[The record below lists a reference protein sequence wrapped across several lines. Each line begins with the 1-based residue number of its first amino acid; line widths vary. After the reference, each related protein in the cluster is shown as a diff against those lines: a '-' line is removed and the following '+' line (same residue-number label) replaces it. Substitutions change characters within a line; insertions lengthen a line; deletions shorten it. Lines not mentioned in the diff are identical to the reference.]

1 MFHAICLPCLYSKYE
16 EGKGMFWIWS
26 DVTIKPL
33 PSRILWHVADLVTLL
48 LYYWSLSKL
57 SQANL
62 QNSNLSHLLLTVAV
76 YLVLC
81 SIFSRSF
88 FCLTLWEIHCPKVT
102 KTNDIPPKKHILIDA
117 INFTAKGKF
126 KDKTSRADEVGE
138 GKWVCSGRRW
148 KEVTQWSS
156 DDTVYSWQT
165 YWNINWPNLLNWPNL
180 FT

>member
-1 MFHAICLPCLYSKYE
+1 MLALTLFKICRRQR
-16 EGKGMFWIWS
+16 
-26 DVTIKPL
+26 DVLNLIRCHYQTSSFQNPVTC
-33 PSRILWHVADLVTLL
+33 SWFSHVASLL
-48 LYYWSLSKL
+48 LKSIEIKSSKPSKFQSFPSPSL
-57 SQANL
+57 
-62 QNSNLSHLLLTVAV
+62 TIAV

-102 KTNDIPPKKHILIDA
+102 KTNDIPPKKHILINA

-126 KDKTSRADEVGE
+126 KDRTSRADEVGE

-148 KEVTQWSS
+148 KEVAQWSS
-156 DDTVYSWQT
+156 DVTVYSWQT
-165 YWNINWPNLLNWPNL
+165 YWNIKWPNLLNWPNL